1 MYECT
6 LYLPVKAPLRA
17 SCKSCTCFIVLYHVT
32 VDCIEIHCIGLYS
45 TELAGICTFGVFGRK
60 DVLYSVGNT
69 INSEGACAH
78 VND

>member
-17 SCKSCTCFIVLYHVT
+17 SCIVVLVLLYCIMSL
-32 VDCIEIHCIGLYS
+32 DCIEIHCIGLYS

-69 INSEGACAH
+69 INSEGTCAH